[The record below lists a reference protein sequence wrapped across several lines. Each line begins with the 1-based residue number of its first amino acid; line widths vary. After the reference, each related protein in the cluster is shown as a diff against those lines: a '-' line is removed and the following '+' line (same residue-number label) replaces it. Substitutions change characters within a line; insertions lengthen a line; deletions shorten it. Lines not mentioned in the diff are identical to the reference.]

1 MTFYNY
7 LKMHDIKKKFWLEK
21 FDCFSV
27 TGKDARKF
35 LNGITTSNI
44 LNSENKVIKT
54 CWLTPNGVLRSLI
67 EINFFGGNLE
77 VIILAGNTNEIIDY
91 FNQIIFPAD
100 DVFLSES
107 FLINRIQEIDESSS
121 WRKHQPIFFK
131 REDKEFEIYKNKL
144 NLINPN
150 DLKLWKINQAIPS
163 LEMEINGKNNPLEL
177 GLQDLIDFNK
187 GCYLGQETMSKIKNV
202 SSLKQEIRIWKSFD
216 SNLNLDV
223 EDKNLYINSAKDIS
237 VGKITSFFKSDS
249 QIKGLAMIKR
259 KYLEEGSYFF
269 SEIFGKI
276 IINKSV
282 GSIFL

>member
-1 MTFYNY
+1 MQE
-7 LKMHDIKKKFWLEK
+7 IKKKFWLEK
-21 FDCFSV
+21 FDCFSIN
-27 TGKDARKF
+27 GKDARKF
-35 LNGITTSNI
+35 LNGITTGNI
-44 LNSENKVIKT
+44 LDSENKVIKT

-67 EINFFGGNLE
+67 EIIFLERNLE

-100 DVFLSES
+100 DVFLSEP

-121 WRKHQPIFFK
+121 WRTYPPIFFK
-131 REDKEFEIYKNKL
+131 IEDKKFEIYKNKL
-144 NLINPN
+144 NLLNPN

-163 LEMEINGKNNPLEL
+163 LEMEINGKNNPLGL

-202 SSLKQEIRIWKSFD
+202 SSLKQEIRIWKSFE

-237 VGKITSFFKSDS
+237 VGKITSIFQSDS

-269 SEIFGKI
+269 SGIFGKI

>member
-1 MTFYNY
+1 MQDKT
-7 LKMHDIKKKFWLEK
+7 KKFWLEK

-27 TGKDARKF
+27 SGKDARKF

-67 EINFFGGNLE
+67 EIIFLERKLE
-77 VIILAGNTNEIIDY
+77 VIILAGNTHEIIDY

-100 DVFLSES
+100 DVLLSEP

-121 WRKHQPIFFK
+121 WRTYQPIFFK
-131 REDKEFEIYKNKL
+131 TEDKEFEIYKNKL
-144 NLINPN
+144 NLLNPN

-187 GCYLGQETMSKIKNV
+187 GCYLGQETISKIKNV
-202 SSLKQEIRIWKSFD
+202 SSLKQEIRIWKSFE

>member
-1 MTFYNY
+1 MQ
-7 LKMHDIKKKFWLEK
+7 DIKKKFWLEK
-21 FDCFSV
+21 FDCFSI

-44 LNSENKVIKT
+44 LNSQNEVIKT

-67 EINFFGGNLE
+67 EIIFLERNLE

-100 DVFLSES
+100 DVLLSKP
-107 FLINRIQEIDESSS
+107 FLINRIQEIDEFSS
-121 WRKHQPIFFK
+121 WRTYQPIFFK
-131 REDKEFEIYKNKL
+131 TEDKEFEIYKNKL
-144 NLINPN
+144 NLLNPN
-150 DLKLWKINQAIPS
+150 DLKIWKINQAIPS
-163 LEMEINGKNNPLEL
+163 LEIEINGKNNPLEL
-177 GLQDLIDFNK
+177 GLKDLIDFDK

-202 SSLKQEIRIWKSFD
+202 SSLKQEIRIWNSIE

>member
-1 MTFYNY
+1 MAIDLLLLHYNGKLCSINMESNFFIILGNQLFNPKILNKNNCNEVFMAEDLGLCTYFKHHKAKLY
-7 LKMHDIKKKFWLEK
+7 LFLTAMREYRDELTKNSIKVNYFKLDERDDNDKYSIFL
-21 FDCFSV
+21 
-27 TGKDARKF
+27 AKF
-35 LNGITTSNI
+35 LKSKKINHIHMF
-44 LNSENKVIKT
+44 
-54 CWLTPNGVLRSLI
+54 
-67 EINFFGGNLE
+67 EI
-77 VIILAGNTNEIIDY
+77 
-91 FNQIIFPAD
+91 
-100 DVFLSES
+100 
-107 FLINRIQEIDESSS
+107 
-121 WRKHQPIFFK
+121 
-131 REDKEFEIYKNKL
+131 EDKEFELYKYKL
-144 NLINPN
+144 NLLNPN

-202 SSLKQEIRIWKSFD
+202 SSLKQEIRTWKSLE

-237 VGKITSFFKSDS
+237 VGKITSFLKSDF

-259 KYLEEGSYFF
+259 KYLEEESYFF

>member
-1 MTFYNY
+1 MQ
-7 LKMHDIKKKFWLEK
+7 DIKKKFWLEK
-21 FDCFSV
+21 FDCFSI

-35 LNGITTSNI
+35 LNGITTGNI

-67 EINFFGGNLE
+67 EIIFLERNLE
-77 VIILAGNTNEIIDY
+77 VIILAGKTNEIIDY

-100 DVFLSES
+100 DVLLSEP

-121 WRKHQPIFFK
+121 WRTYQPIFFK
-131 REDKEFEIYKNKL
+131 TEDKEFEIYKNKL
-144 NLINPN
+144 NLLNPN

-177 GLQDLIDFNK
+177 GLKDLIDFNK

-202 SSLKQEIRIWKSFD
+202 SSLKQEIRIWKSFE

>member
-1 MTFYNY
+1 MQ
-7 LKMHDIKKKFWLEK
+7 DIKKKFWLEK
-21 FDCFSV
+21 FDCFSI

-35 LNGITTSNI
+35 LNGLTTGNI

-54 CWLTPNGVLRSLI
+54 CWLNPNGVLKSLI
-67 EINFFGGNLE
+67 EIIFLERNLE
-77 VIILAGNTNEIIDY
+77 VIILAGNTIEIIDY

-100 DVFLSES
+100 DVLLSEP

-121 WRKHQPIFFK
+121 WRTYQPIFFK
-131 REDKEFEIYKNKL
+131 TEDKEFEIYKNKL
-144 NLINPN
+144 NLLNPN

-202 SSLKQEIRIWKSFD
+202 SSLKQEIRIWKSLE

-237 VGKITSFFKSDS
+237 VGKITSFFKSDG

-259 KYLEEGSYFF
+259 KYLEEESYFF
-269 SEIFGKI
+269 SEIFGKV

>member
-1 MTFYNY
+1 M
-7 LKMHDIKKKFWLEK
+7 KDIKKKFWLEK
-21 FDCFSV
+21 FECFSI
-27 TGKDARKF
+27 TGKDSRKF
-35 LNGITTSNI
+35 LNGITTGNI
-44 LNSENKVIKT
+44 LDSENKVIKT

-67 EINFFGGNLE
+67 EIIFLERNLE

-100 DVFLSES
+100 EVVLGEP

-121 WRKHQPIFFK
+121 WRTYQPFFFK
-131 REDKEFEIYKNKL
+131 TEDKEFEIYKNTL
-144 NLINPN
+144 NLLNPN

-177 GLQDLIDFNK
+177 GLKDLVDFNK

-202 SSLKQEIRIWKSFD
+202 SSLKQEIRIWQSFE

-249 QIKGLAMIKR
+249 QIKGLAMINR
-259 KYLEEGSYFF
+259 KYLEEESYFF

-276 IINKSV
+276 IINKSI

>member
-1 MTFYNY
+1 MQ
-7 LKMHDIKKKFWLEK
+7 DIKKKFWLEK
-21 FDCFSV
+21 FDCFSI

-44 LNSENKVIKT
+44 LNSKNKVIKT

-67 EINFFGGNLE
+67 EIIFLERSLE
-77 VIILAGNTNEIIDY
+77 VIIVAGNTNEIIDY

-100 DVFLSES
+100 DVFLSEPS
-107 FLINRIQEIDESSS
+107 LINRIQEIDESSS
-121 WRKHQPIFFK
+121 WRTYQPIFFK
-131 REDKEFEIYKNKL
+131 TEDKEFEMYKNNL
-144 NLINPN
+144 NLLNPN
-150 DLKLWKINQAIPS
+150 DVKLWKINQAIPS

-202 SSLKQEIRIWKSFD
+202 SSLKQEIRIWKSIE

-237 VGKITSFFKSDS
+237 VGKITSFFISDS

-259 KYLEEGSYFF
+259 KYLEEGNYFF

>member
-1 MTFYNY
+1 MQGTT
-7 LKMHDIKKKFWLEK
+7 KKFWLEK

-27 TGKDARKF
+27 SGKDARKF

-67 EINFFGGNLE
+67 EIIFLERNLE

-100 DVFLSES
+100 DVLLSEP

-121 WRKHQPIFFK
+121 WRTYQHIFFK
-131 REDKEFEIYKNKL
+131 TEDKEFEIYKNKL
-144 NLINPN
+144 NLLNPN

-187 GCYLGQETMSKIKNV
+187 GCYLGQETMSKIKNI
-202 SSLKQEIRIWKSFD
+202 SSLKQEIRIWKSFE

-223 EDKNLYINSAKDIS
+223 QDTNLFKNSAKEIS

-259 KYLEEGSYFF
+259 KYLEEESYFF
-269 SEIFGKI
+269 SAIFGKI

>member
-1 MTFYNY
+1 MQ
-7 LKMHDIKKKFWLEK
+7 DIKKKFWLER

-67 EINFFGGNLE
+67 EINFLERNLE
-77 VIILAGNTNEIIDY
+77 VIILAGNTQEIIDY

-100 DVFLSES
+100 DVLLSEP

-121 WRKHQPIFFK
+121 WRTCQPIFFK
-131 REDKEFEIYKNKL
+131 TEDKEFEIYKNKL
-144 NLINPN
+144 NLVNSN
-150 DLKLWKINQAIPS
+150 DLKIWKVNQAIPS
-163 LEMEINGKNNPLEL
+163 LDMEINGKNNPLEL
-177 GLQDLIDFNK
+177 GLKDLIDFNK

-202 SSLKQEIRIWKSFD
+202 SSLKQEIRIWKSFEC
-216 SNLNLDV
+216 NLTLEV
-223 EDKNLYINSAKDIS
+223 EDTNLYINSAKDLS
-237 VGKITSFFKSDS
+237 VGKITSFFKSNS

-259 KYLEEGSYFF
+259 KYLEEGSYFY
-269 SEIFGKI
+269 SEMFGKI

>member
-1 MTFYNY
+1 MQ
-7 LKMHDIKKKFWLEK
+7 DIKKKFWLEK
-21 FDCFSV
+21 FDCFSI

-35 LNGITTSNI
+35 LNGITTGNI

-67 EINFFGGNLE
+67 EIIFLERSLE

-100 DVFLSES
+100 DVLLSEPS
-107 FLINRIQEIDESSS
+107 FINRIQEIDESSS
-121 WRKHQPIFFK
+121 WRTYQPIFFK
-131 REDKEFEIYKNKL
+131 TEDKEFEIYKNKL
-144 NLINPN
+144 NLLNPN

-177 GLQDLIDFNK
+177 GLKDLIDFNK

-202 SSLKQEIRIWKSFD
+202 SSLKQEIRIWKSFE

>member
-1 MTFYNY
+1 MQG
-7 LKMHDIKKKFWLEK
+7 IEKKFWLEK

-27 TGKDARKF
+27 TGKDSRKF

-44 LNSENKVIKT
+44 LNSEKKVIKT
-54 CWLTPNGVLRSLI
+54 CWLTPNGVLRALI
-67 EINFFGGNLE
+67 EIFVSERNLE
-77 VIILAGNTNEIIDY
+77 VIILAGNTYEIIDY

-100 DVFLSES
+100 DVLLSEP
-107 FLINRIQEIDESSS
+107 FLINRIQEVDESSS
-121 WRKHQPIFFK
+121 WRTYLPIFFK
-131 REDKEFEIYKNKL
+131 TEDKEFEIYKNKL
-144 NLINPN
+144 NLLNSY
-150 DLKLWKINQAIPS
+150 DLKIWKINQAIPS

-177 GLQDLIDFNK
+177 GLKDLIDFNK

-202 SSLKQEIRIWKSFD
+202 ASLKQEIRTWRLFE

-237 VGKITSFFKSDS
+237 VGKITSIFKSDS

-269 SEIFGKI
+269 SEMFGKI

>member
-1 MTFYNY
+1 MQ
-7 LKMHDIKKKFWLEK
+7 DIKKKFWLEK

-35 LNGITTSNI
+35 LNGITTGNI

-67 EINFFGGNLE
+67 EIIFLERSLE

-100 DVFLSES
+100 DVLLSEPS
-107 FLINRIQEIDESSS
+107 LINRIQEIDECSS
-121 WRKHQPIFFK
+121 WRTYQPIFFK
-131 REDKEFEIYKNKL
+131 TEDKEFEMYKNNL
-144 NLINPN
+144 NLLNPN
-150 DLKLWKINQAIPS
+150 DVKLWKINQAIPS

-177 GLQDLIDFNK
+177 GLKDLIDFNK
-187 GCYLGQETMSKIKNV
+187 GCYLGQETMSKINNV
-202 SSLKQEIRIWKSFD
+202 SSLKQEIRIWKSIE
-216 SNLNLDV
+216 SNLNVDF
-223 EDKNLYINSAKDIS
+223 EDKNLYINSSKDIS
-237 VGKITSFFKSDS
+237 VGRITSIFKSDC

-259 KYLEEGSYFF
+259 KYLEEEKYFF

>member
-1 MTFYNY
+1 MQ
-7 LKMHDIKKKFWLEK
+7 DIKKKFWLEK
-21 FDCFSV
+21 FDCFSI

-35 LNGITTSNI
+35 LNGITTGNI

-67 EINFFGGNLE
+67 EIIFLERKLE
-77 VIILAGNTNEIIDY
+77 VIILAGNTNELIHY

-100 DVFLSES
+100 DVLLSEP

-121 WRKHQPIFFK
+121 WRTSQPIFFK
-131 REDKEFEIYKNKL
+131 TEDKEFEKYKNKL
-144 NLINPN
+144 NLLNPN
-150 DLKLWKINQAIPS
+150 VLKLWKINQAIPS
-163 LEMEINGKNNPLEL
+163 LGMEINGKNNPLEL

-202 SSLKQEIRIWKSFD
+202 SSLKQEIRIWKSFE
-216 SNLNLDV
+216 SNLNIDV

>member
-1 MTFYNY
+1 MQ
-7 LKMHDIKKKFWLEK
+7 DIKKKFWLEK
-21 FDCFSV
+21 FDCFSLS
-27 TGKDARKF
+27 GKDARRF
-35 LNGITTSNI
+35 LNGITTGNI
-44 LNSENKVIKT
+44 LNSEKKVIKT
-54 CWLTPNGVLRSLI
+54 CWLTPNGVLRALI
-67 EINFFGGNLE
+67 EIIFLERNLE
-77 VIILAGNTNEIIDY
+77 VIILAGNTNEIINY
-91 FNQIIFPAD
+91 FNKIIFPAD
-100 DVFLSES
+100 DVLLSEP
-107 FLINRIQEIDESSS
+107 FLINRIQEIDEFSS
-121 WRKHQPIFFK
+121 WRTYQPIFFK
-131 REDKEFEIYKNKL
+131 TEDKEFEIYKNKL
-144 NLINPN
+144 NLLNLN

-163 LEMEINGKNNPLEL
+163 LGMEINGKINPLEL

-202 SSLKQEIRIWKSFD
+202 SSLKQEIRNWKSLE

-269 SEIFGKI
+269 SEIFGKV

-282 GSIFL
+282 GSVFL

>member
-1 MTFYNY
+1 MQ
-7 LKMHDIKKKFWLEK
+7 DIKKKFWLEQ
-21 FDCFSV
+21 FDCFSI

-67 EINFFGGNLE
+67 EIIFLERSLE
-77 VIILAGNTNEIIDY
+77 VIILAGNTKEIIDY

-100 DVFLSES
+100 DVLLSEP

-121 WRKHQPIFFK
+121 WRTYQPIFFK
-131 REDKEFEIYKNKL
+131 TEDKEFEIYKNKL
-144 NLINPN
+144 NLLNPN

-202 SSLKQEIRIWKSFD
+202 SSLKQEIRIWKSFQ
-216 SNLNLDV
+216 SKFNLDL
-223 EDKNLYINSAKDIS
+223 EDTNLYTNFSKDIS
-237 VGKITSFFKSDS
+237 VGKITSFFKSNS

-259 KYLEEGSYFF
+259 KYLEEGSYFY

>member
-1 MTFYNY
+1 MQ
-7 LKMHDIKKKFWLEK
+7 DIKKKFWLEK
-21 FDCFSV
+21 FDCFSI

-35 LNGITTSNI
+35 LNGITTGNI

-67 EINFFGGNLE
+67 EINFLERNLE
-77 VIILAGNTNEIIDY
+77 VIILTGNTHEIIGY

-100 DVFLSES
+100 DVLLSEP
-107 FLINRIQEIDESSS
+107 FLINRIQKIDESCS
-121 WRKHQPIFFK
+121 WRIHQPIFFK
-131 REDKEFEIYKNKL
+131 TEDKEFEIYKNKL
-144 NLINPN
+144 NLLNPN

-202 SSLKQEIRIWKSFD
+202 SSLKQEIRIWKSCEI
-216 SNLNLDV
+216 NENLDV
-223 EDKNLYINSAKDIS
+223 EDKNLYINSAKEIS
-237 VGKITSFFKSDS
+237 VGKITSILKSDA
-249 QIKGLAMIKR
+249 QFKGLAMIKR
-259 KYLEEGSYFF
+259 KYLEEGCYFY
-269 SEIFGKI
+269 SEVFGKI

-282 GSIFL
+282 GSVFL

>member
-1 MTFYNY
+1 MQ
-7 LKMHDIKKKFWLEK
+7 DIKKKFWLEK
-21 FDCFSV
+21 FDYFSV

-44 LNSENKVIKT
+44 LNSENEFIKT
-54 CWLTPNGVLRSLI
+54 CWLTPNGILRSLI
-67 EINFFGGNLE
+67 EIIFLERNLE
-77 VIILAGNTNEIIDY
+77 VIILAGNTTEIIDY

-100 DVFLSES
+100 DVLLSQPL
-107 FLINRIQEIDESSS
+107 LINRIQEIDEFSS
-121 WRKHQPIFFK
+121 WRTYLPIYFK
-131 REDKEFEIYKNKL
+131 TEDKEFEIYKNKL
-144 NLINPN
+144 NLLNSN
-150 DLKLWKINQAIPS
+150 DLKIWKINQAIPS
-163 LEMEINGKNNPLEL
+163 LDMEINGKNNPLEL
-177 GLQDLIDFNK
+177 GLKDLIDFNK

-202 SSLKQEIRIWKSFD
+202 SSLKQEIRIWKSFE
-216 SNLNLDV
+216 SNLNLDT

-237 VGKITSFFKSDS
+237 VGKITSIFKSDS

-259 KYLEEGSYFF
+259 KYLAEGIYFY

>member
-1 MTFYNY
+1 MQ
-7 LKMHDIKKKFWLEK
+7 DIKKIFWLEK

-27 TGKDARKF
+27 SGKDARKF
-35 LNGITTSNI
+35 LNGITTGNI
-44 LNSENKVIKT
+44 LNSENKVVKT
-54 CWLTPNGVLRSLI
+54 CLLTPNGVLRSLI
-67 EINFFGGNLE
+67 EIIFFERNLE
-77 VIILAGNTNEIIDY
+77 VIILAGNTNEIINY
-91 FNQIIFPAD
+91 FNQIIFPVD
-100 DVFLSES
+100 DVFLSEP

-121 WRKHQPIFFK
+121 WRTYQPIFFK
-131 REDKEFEIYKNKL
+131 TEDKEFEIYKNKL
-144 NLINPN
+144 NLLNPN

-163 LEMEINGKNNPLEL
+163 LGMEINGKNNPLEL

-202 SSLKQEIRIWKSFD
+202 SSLKQEIRTWKSLE

>member
-1 MTFYNY
+1 
-7 LKMHDIKKKFWLEK
+7 MHDIKKKFWLEK
-21 FDCFSV
+21 FDCFSI

-35 LNGITTSNI
+35 LNGITTGNI
-44 LNSENKVIKT
+44 LNSQNKVVKT

-67 EINFFGGNLE
+67 EIIFLEKNLE

-100 DVFLSES
+100 DVLLSEP

-121 WRKHQPIFFK
+121 WRTYQPIFFK
-131 REDKEFEIYKNKL
+131 IEDKEFEIYKNKL
-144 NLINPN
+144 NLLNPN
-150 DLKLWKINQAIPS
+150 DLNLWKINQAIPS

-202 SSLKQEIRIWKSFD
+202 SSLKQEIRIWKSFE

>member
-1 MTFYNY
+1 MQ
-7 LKMHDIKKKFWLEK
+7 DIKKKFWLEK

-35 LNGITTSNI
+35 LNGITTGNI
-44 LNSENKVIKT
+44 LNSKNKVIKT

-67 EINFFGGNLE
+67 EIIFLERSLE
-77 VIILAGNTNEIIDY
+77 VIILAGKTNEIIDY

-100 DVFLSES
+100 DVILSEPS
-107 FLINRIQEIDESSS
+107 LINRIQEIDESSS
-121 WRKHQPIFFK
+121 WRTYQPIFFK
-131 REDKEFEIYKNKL
+131 TEDKEFEIYKNKL
-144 NLINPN
+144 NLLNPN

-163 LEMEINGKNNPLEL
+163 LGMEINGKNNPLEL

-202 SSLKQEIRIWKSFD
+202 SSLKQEIRIWKSLE

-223 EDKNLYINSAKDIS
+223 EDKNIYTNSAKDIS
-237 VGKITSFFKSDS
+237 AGKITSFFKLDS

-276 IINKSV
+276 IINKSI

>member
-1 MTFYNY
+1 MQDN
-7 LKMHDIKKKFWLEK
+7 KKKFWLEK
-21 FDCFSV
+21 FDCFSI

-35 LNGITTSNI
+35 LNGITTGNI
-44 LNSENKVIKT
+44 LDLENKVIKT
-54 CWLTPNGVLRSLI
+54 CWLTPNGVLRALI
-67 EINFFGGNLE
+67 EIIFFKRNLE

-100 DVFLSES
+100 DVFVSEP
-107 FLINRIQEIDESSS
+107 FLINRIQEVDESCS
-121 WRKHQPIFFK
+121 WRTYQPIFFK
-131 REDKEFEIYKNKL
+131 TEDKEFEIYKNKL
-144 NLINPN
+144 NSLNPN

-163 LEMEINGKNNPLEL
+163 LQMEINGKNNPLEL

-202 SSLKQEIRIWKSFD
+202 SSLKQEIRIWESFE
-216 SNLNLDV
+216 STLNKGV
-223 EDKNLYINSAKDIS
+223 EDNNLYKNSAKDIS

-259 KYLEEGSYFF
+259 KYLGEGSYFF

-276 IINKSV
+276 IIKKSV
-282 GSIFL
+282 GSSFL

>member
-1 MTFYNY
+1 MQ
-7 LKMHDIKKKFWLEK
+7 DIKKKFWLEK
-21 FDCFSV
+21 FDCFSI

-35 LNGITTSNI
+35 LNGITTGNI
-44 LNSENKVIKT
+44 LNSKNKVIKT

-67 EINFFGGNLE
+67 EIIFLERNLE

-100 DVFLSES
+100 DVLLSEP

-121 WRKHQPIFFK
+121 WRNYQPIFFK
-131 REDKEFEIYKNKL
+131 IEDKEFEIYKNKL
-144 NLINPN
+144 NFLNPN
-150 DLKLWKINQAIPS
+150 DLTLWKINQAIPS

-202 SSLKQEIRIWKSFD
+202 SSLKQEIRIWKSFE

-269 SEIFGKI
+269 SEIFGRI

>member
-1 MTFYNY
+1 MQ
-7 LKMHDIKKKFWLEK
+7 DIKKKFWLEK
-21 FDCFSV
+21 FDCFSI

-35 LNGITTSNI
+35 LNGITTGNI

-67 EINFFGGNLE
+67 EINFLERNLE

-100 DVFLSES
+100 DVLLSET

-121 WRKHQPIFFK
+121 WRTYQPIFFK
-131 REDKEFEIYKNKL
+131 TEDKEFEMYKNKL
-144 NLINPN
+144 NLLNPN

-177 GLQDLIDFNK
+177 GFQDLIDFNK

-202 SSLKQEIRIWKSFD
+202 SSLKQEIRIWKSFE
-216 SNLNLDV
+216 SNLNLEF

>member
-1 MTFYNY
+1 MD
-7 LKMHDIKKKFWLEK
+7 DITKKFWLEK
-21 FDCFSV
+21 FYCFSV
-27 TGKDARKF
+27 SGKDARKF

-67 EINFFGGNLE
+67 EIIFLDRKLE

-100 DVFLSES
+100 DVLLSIPFLV
-107 FLINRIQEIDESSS
+107 NRIQEIDESNS
-121 WRKHQPIFFK
+121 WRTYQPIFFK
-131 REDKEFEIYKNKL
+131 TEDKEFEIYKNKL
-144 NLINPN
+144 NLLNPN

-177 GLQDLIDFNK
+177 GLQDLIDFDK

-202 SSLKQEIRIWKSFD
+202 SSLKQEIRIWKSIE
-216 SNLNLDV
+216 SNFNLDL

-237 VGKITSFFKSDS
+237 VGKITSFLKLDS
-249 QIKGLAMIKR
+249 QIKGLAMIKK

>member
-1 MTFYNY
+1 MQ
-7 LKMHDIKKKFWLEK
+7 DIKKKFWLEK

-67 EINFFGGNLE
+67 EIIFLERNLE

-100 DVFLSES
+100 DVLLSEP

-121 WRKHQPIFFK
+121 WRTYQPIFFK
-131 REDKEFEIYKNKL
+131 TEDKEFEIYKNKL
-144 NLINPN
+144 NLLNPN

-177 GLQDLIDFNK
+177 GLKDLIDFNK

-202 SSLKQEIRIWKSFD
+202 SSLKQEIRIWKSFE

>member
-1 MTFYNY
+1 MQ
-7 LKMHDIKKKFWLEK
+7 DIKKKFWLEK
-21 FDCFSV
+21 FDCFSI

-35 LNGITTSNI
+35 LNGITTGNI

-67 EINFFGGNLE
+67 EIIFLERNLE
-77 VIILAGNTNEIIDY
+77 VIILSGNTNEIIDY

-100 DVFLSES
+100 DVFLSEP

-121 WRKHQPIFFK
+121 WRTYQPIFFK
-131 REDKEFEIYKNKL
+131 TEDKEFEIYKNKL
-144 NLINPN
+144 NLLNPN

-202 SSLKQEIRIWKSFD
+202 SSLKQEIRIWKSFE